1 MFSVMMG
8 RRTTTYHLETLRQL
22 RIVEAENAALRQQL
36 ELSQA
41 EVLSLR
47 AKLAKLVVRAK
58 LVIRGL
64 SRQQPK
70 RTRCRL
76 AV

>member
-8 RRTTTYHLETLRQL
+8 RRTTYHLETLRQL

-47 AKLAKLVVRAK
+47 AKLAKLVVCAK

-64 SRQQPK
+64 SRRQPK
-70 RTRCRL
+70 RTSCRL

>member
-8 RRTTTYHLETLRQL
+8 RRTTYHLETLRQL
-22 RIVEAENAALRQQL
+22 RILEAENAALRQQL

-70 RTRCRL
+70 RTSCRL

>member
-8 RRTTTYHLETLRQL
+8 RRTTYHLETLRQL
-22 RIVEAENAALRQQL
+22 RIVEVENAALRQQL

-70 RTRCRL
+70 RTSRRL